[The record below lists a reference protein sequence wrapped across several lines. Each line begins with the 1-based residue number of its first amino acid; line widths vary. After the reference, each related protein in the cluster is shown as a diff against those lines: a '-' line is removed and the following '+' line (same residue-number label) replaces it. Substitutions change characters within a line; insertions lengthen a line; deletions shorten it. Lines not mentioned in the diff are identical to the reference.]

1 MQRET
6 RINLIFL
13 ALFIALIAP
22 GAVILVRKKL
32 QPSASRMDMPDPVR
46 RQLPYMAPQ
55 ATPPE
60 VIRFIPPRTSVWL
73 HEVIRRRTGLGTMLL
88 RERQPVMSS
97 DRRLQL
103 VGVASHQTGTQ
114 AHLLVWTPQLL
125 DSRPKV
131 SVDGQPL
138 GSEQVSTAREPIP
151 EEIRRE
157 WVSMGFVK
165 PPGEVGWMSV
175 QLTATGSGELRVG
188 WNGGGSST
196 VNVFTSPYP

>member
-13 ALFIALIAP
+13 ALFIVLIAP

-55 ATPPE
+55 VTPPE
-60 VIRFIPPRTSVWL
+60 VTRFIPPRTSVWL
-73 HEVIRRRTGLGTMLL
+73 QEVIRRRTGLDAMLL
-88 RERQPVMSS
+88 RDREPVMSA

-103 VGVASHQTGTQ
+103 VGVAGVQ
-114 AHLLVWTPQLL
+114 AHLLVWAPQLL
-125 DSRPKV
+125 DPRPEV
-131 SVDGQPL
+131 RFEGESL
-138 GSEQVSTAREPIP
+138 EIAITTEPIP

-165 PPGEVGWMSV
+165 PPAEVGWLTV
-175 QLTATGSGELRVG
+175 QLPSKGSGALRVD
-188 WNGGGSST
+188 WRGGGSST
-196 VNVFTSPYP
+196 VNVFTSPYPSSK